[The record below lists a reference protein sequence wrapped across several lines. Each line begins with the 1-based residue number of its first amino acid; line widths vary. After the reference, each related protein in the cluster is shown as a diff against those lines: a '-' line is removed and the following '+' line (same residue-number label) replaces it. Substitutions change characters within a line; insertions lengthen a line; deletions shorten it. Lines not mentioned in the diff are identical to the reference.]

1 MKVRATKLRSWGARM
16 PLRVRLVV
24 LMTTLV
30 TVALVVAGFTATAS
44 LRGYLLDRVD
54 SQLKSAAQQI
64 SDRAASDGVGNNEF
78 HSNRTG
84 AGGTDGAD
92 GTAEG
97 GGAPPAGGGP
107 GGAYNQGVLPTQP
120 YYAVIFNAAGS
131 QIGMVQGTT
140 GVPDIPKIDSAEAAK
155 RGSSP
160 FTVGSST
167 GSATWRVVLMPL
179 AGATGETVATAISLS
194 DVDNTLSHL
203 EILESAIGLVILVLL
218 AGIGYLAVRRSLQP
232 LIEVERTAEAIAAGD
247 LARRVPEGDPRTEV
261 GGLSIALNTMLSQI
275 EAAFRS
281 REQSADDARESENR
295 AKQSENRM
303 RRFITDASHEL
314 RTPLTSIR
322 GFAELYR
329 LGAVNEAGIER
340 VMSRIE
346 DESKRMGLLVED
358 LLLLARLDQQRPLQ
372 RDLVDVLT
380 IASDAV
386 HDALILAP
394 DRDFS
399 LVVNSS
405 EPLIVVGDDARL
417 RQVVGNLVTN
427 AVTHTAAPASISVRV
442 ASTPDANVTIDVTDT
457 GQGLSEEDA
466 QRVFERFY
474 RVDESRSRI
483 VGGSGLGLS
492 IVAALVAA
500 HGGTVEVVTAPGQ
513 GSTFRVTLPL
523 AAEAVAETRTE
534 SAAESQAALATAPA
548 ADSADL
554 ASRS

>member
-1 MKVRATKLRSWGARM
+1 VLTALPGTPGA
-16 PLRVRLVV
+16 
-24 LMTTLV
+24 
-30 TVALVVAGFTATAS
+30 TVA
-44 LRGYLLDRVD
+44 
-54 SQLKSAAQQI
+54 
-64 SDRAASDGVGNNEF
+64 
-78 HSNRTG
+78 
-84 AGGTDGAD
+84 
-92 GTAEG
+92 
-97 GGAPPAGGGP
+97 
-107 GGAYNQGVLPTQP
+107 
-120 YYAVIFNAAGS
+120 
-131 QIGMVQGTT
+131 
-140 GVPDIPKIDSAEAAK
+140 
-155 RGSSP
+155 
-160 FTVGSST
+160 
-167 GSATWRVVLMPL
+167 
-179 AGATGETVATAISLS
+179 VATSLS
-194 DVDNTLSHL
+194 DVDNTLSRL
-203 EILESAIGLVILVLL
+203 EILEGAIGLGVLILL
-218 AGIGYLAVRRSLQP
+218 AGIGYFAVRHSLKP
-232 LIEVERTAEAIAAGD
+232 LMDVEQTAEAIAAGD
-247 LARRVPEGDPRTEV
+247 LTRRVPEGDPRTEV

-281 REQSADDARESENR
+281 REASADEARESENR
-295 AKQSENRM
+295 ARQSENRM

-340 VMSRIE
+340 VMARIE